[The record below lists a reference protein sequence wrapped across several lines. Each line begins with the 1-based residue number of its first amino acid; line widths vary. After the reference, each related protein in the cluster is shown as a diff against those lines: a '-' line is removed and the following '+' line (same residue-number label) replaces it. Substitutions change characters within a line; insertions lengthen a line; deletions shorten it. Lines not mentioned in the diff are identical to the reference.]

1 MTLKRYI
8 GDKPFYSR
16 VLTIAIPIV
25 IQNGITQ
32 FVSLLDNIMVG
43 QVGTIPMSG
52 VSIANQILFIFNLC
66 IFGACGGAGIFTAQ
80 FHGNQDHQGV
90 RYSFRFKYLICLLLS
105 VLGIGLLLL
114 KGESL
119 LGLYLQGE
127 GDPEAARQ
135 TLAHGLQY
143 LNIMLLGYIP
153 FALTTA
159 YSTTLRETGR
169 TVVPM
174 VGGVAAV
181 LVNLVLNFV
190 LIFGHFGAPA
200 LGVQGAAVATVVSRF
215 VEFAIVA
222 GWTHLNR
229 KTVPFIIGAYR
240 SLHIPKRLL
249 ASISRKG
256 LPLLLNEFLWSTGV
270 AMLNQCYSTCS
281 LDVVPALNI
290 ASTIQ
295 NLTNVTNLALGNAVG
310 IITGQM
316 LGAGLSRKELKDS
329 NRKLL
334 ALSVFCGVVFGGVLF
349 ALSEAFPLLY
359 NTSDTVRHMASNL
372 IRITAVLMPVMAYV
386 LSSYFTLRSGGQAFI
401 TFLFDSCFMWA
412 CPVALAFCLSRFT
425 DLPIIPLFAICQG
438 MELPKCVIGIWL
450 IKKEFWIRNLTQ

>member
-1 MTLKRYI
+1 MIKRFL
-8 GDKPFYSR
+8 GSKQFYSR

-43 QVGTIPMSG
+43 QVGTIAMSG
-52 VSIANQILFIFNLC
+52 VSIANQILFVFNLC

-80 FHGNQDHQGV
+80 FHGSGDQQGV
-90 RYSFRFKYLICLLLS
+90 RYSFRFKYLICLLLAA
-105 VLGIGLLLL
+105 LGIGILSLRGDTLLA
-114 KGESL
+114 
-119 LGLYLQGE
+119 LYLRGE
-127 GDPEAARQ
+127 GDPVSAEQ
-135 TLAHGLQY
+135 TLEQGMRYLQ
-143 LNIMLLGYIP
+143 LMLIGYIP

-159 YSTTLRETGR
+159 YSTTLRETGK

-174 VGGVAAV
+174 AGGVAAV
-181 LVNLVLNFV
+181 FVNLTLNYV

-200 LGVQGAAVATVVSRF
+200 MGVEGAAIATVISRF

-222 GWTHLNR
+222 GWTHLNHR
-229 KTVPFIIGAYR
+229 AVPFIVGAYR
-240 SLHIPKRLL
+240 SIHIPKTLL
-249 ASISRKG
+249 LNISRKG
-256 LPLLLNEFLWSTGV
+256 IPLLLNEFFWSTGV
-270 AMLNQCYSTCS
+270 AFLNQCYSTCS

-316 LGAGLSRKELKDS
+316 LGAAHSREELTDA

-334 ALSVFCGVVFGGVLF
+334 ALSTMCGVIFGAVLF
-349 ALSEAFPLLY
+349 GISEAFPMLY
-359 NTSDTVRHMASNL
+359 NTSDEIRQMASAL
-372 IRITAVLMPVMAYV
+372 IRITALLMPVMSYV
-386 LSSYFTLRSGGQAFI
+386 LSTYFTLRSGGLAFL

-412 CPVALAFCLSRFT
+412 CPGLLAFCLSRFT
-425 DLPIIPLFAICQG
+425 NIPIIPLYAICQG
-438 MELPKCVIGIWL
+438 TELLKCIIGTWL
-450 IKKEFWIRNLTQ
+450 INRGFWINNLTQ